1 MTIFENHQ
9 IMAPDLW
16 LWRRQAV
23 KEAISSQIEA
33 IELDW
38 LLQELLGLDNLT
50 LRLESIPIGGSFS
63 SPVSFD
69 RLTKL
74 WRDRIEMRIP
84 VQYLAGKTPWRDFDL
99 LVTPDV
105 LIPRPETELTIDI
118 VREYATPTHKAGIWV
133 DLGTGS
139 GAIAI
144 GLARTMPQAQVAAV
158 DTSTRALA
166 IAKINADRW
175 GLGDRIS
182 FHLGSW
188 WSPLAHLQGQVSG
201 MVSNPPYIPSA
212 TVLTLDP
219 EVVNHEPHLALDGGE
234 DGLDAIRLLVEEAPT
249 YMISGG
255 IWLIEIMT
263 GQSTA
268 VVELLTQSDRY
279 TDIQSI
285 DDLAGC
291 DRFVRAQVK

>member
-1 MTIFENHQ
+1 MTISENHQ
-9 IMAPDLW
+9 IIATDLW
-16 LWRRQAV
+16 LWRKQAV
-23 KEAISSQIEA
+23 KEAIASQIEA

-50 LRLESIPIGGSFS
+50 LRLESIPIGGSFA

-69 RLTKL
+69 CLTKL
-74 WRDRIEMRIP
+74 WRDRIELRIP

-118 VREYATPTHKAGIWV
+118 VRECASPTHKAGIWV

-144 GLARTMPQAQVAAV
+144 GLARTMPQAKVAAV

-166 IAKINADRW
+166 IARTNADRW
-175 GLGDRIS
+175 GLSDRIS

-188 WSPLAHLQGQVSG
+188 WSPLVHLQGQVSG

-234 DGLDAIRLLVEEAPT
+234 DGLDAIRLLIAESPAYIV
-249 YMISGG
+249 SGG

-268 VVELLTQSDRY
+268 VIELLTQSDRY
-279 TDIQSI
+279 TDIHSI
-285 DDLAGC
+285 EDLAGC